1 MARVPKPAQP
11 EVATQVRSLFAQT
24 DAATARQRLRRV
36 ADGLGVRHAQVST
49 LAARCRGRRVTAEHW
64 HGSIRPTSLTV

>member
-24 DAATARQRLRRV
+24 DAATARQRLRIV
-36 ADGLGVRHAQVST
+36 SDEPDVRHA
-49 LAARCRGRRVTAEHW
+49 
-64 HGSIRPTSLTV
+64 